1 MKNIQLINVYD
12 SNGNFV
18 KQVYKRYAF
27 QRVQQG
33 AARWIKNQTAIRL
46 RTPYAIFQVFP
57 NIGDR
62 KSIALT
68 MKALIIMFYNEKYP
82 KKKASGS
89 IGGGS
94 KNGFIRLVTNSIG
107 IKEWVRVR

>member
-1 MKNIQLINVYD
+1 MINIQLINVYD

-27 QRVQQG
+27 QRVLQG
-33 AARWIKNQTAIRL
+33 TARWIKNQTAIRQI
-46 RTPYAIFQVFP
+46 TPYAISQVFP
-57 NIGDR
+57 NIGDK

-68 MKALIIMFYNEKYP
+68 MKALMIIFYNENYP

-94 KNGFIRLVTNSIG
+94 KNGFIRLVTNSNG
-107 IKEWVRVR
+107 IKEWERVR